1 MPGRLAAHPRRER
14 NASRLVHARPS
25 QRVCNQRPR
34 PGRAPPA
41 FSRGAPAGE
50 VERFL
55 SGRTNRGPCNG
66 ESARVLRPSGGWA
79 WQRWC
84 SASRP
89 SPRTRR
95 HSRDEI
101 HSHRAAP
108 RGRGRVPPGEL
119 CAGGKGATRGLESC
133 AWPEAPNLPFRPRA
147 RRHAHHE
154 HHERRPG
161 DAEAARSETA
171 PGAGSY
177 RSRSETGLAV
187 STTRASGPPTGESAS
202 PPSSSGRAGSGSTAS
217 RSFCRR

>member
-1 MPGRLAAHPRRER
+1 MWSTRDGEVGPTPAGPILRWHSHVVCKQGKKRGLKPPPSGKCPAG
-14 NASRLVHARPS
+14 SRLTQGASEMLHVWFTHDLRSAFAIS
-25 QRVCNQRPR
+25 APR

-66 ESARVLRPSGGWA
+66 ESARVLRPSGGWPGSGGG
-79 WQRWC
+79 RRLDC
-84 SASRP
+84 P
-89 SPRTRR
+89 PRTRR

-133 AWPEAPNLPFRPRA
+133 ARPEAPNLPFRPRA
-147 RRHAHHE
+147 RRHAP
-154 HHERRPG
+154 R
-161 DAEAARSETA
+161 A
-171 PGAGSY
+171 P
-177 RSRSETGLAV
+177 
-187 STTRASGPPTGESAS
+187 
-202 PPSSSGRAGSGSTAS
+202 
-217 RSFCRR
+217 